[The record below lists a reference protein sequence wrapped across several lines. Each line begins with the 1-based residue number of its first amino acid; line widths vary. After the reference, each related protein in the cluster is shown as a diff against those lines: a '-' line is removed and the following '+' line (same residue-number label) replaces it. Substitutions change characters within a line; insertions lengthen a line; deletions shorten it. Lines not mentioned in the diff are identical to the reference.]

1 MPGIIFLNS
10 LGISIVQL
18 HPSLKAMFSSN
29 WVLFFLM
36 TTFIRVFICL
46 QENRDKPPHLL
57 PGFVQITS
65 VMISVNMRRRG
76 LEIIPLIRFLILP
89 GILLR
94 SLFAWRTH
102 EQGAATRLEE
112 KGSNRVRISDSFFSD
127 EFIKLGEKHK
137 PSGQE
142 NL

>member
-1 MPGIIFLNS
+1 MM
-10 LGISIVQL
+10 V
-18 HPSLKAMFSSN
+18 LKD
-29 WVLFFLM
+29 
-36 TTFIRVFICL
+36 TFIRVFICL
-46 QENRDKPPHLL
+46 QENRDNPPHLF

-112 KGSNRVRISDSFFSD
+112 KGSNRVRFSDSFFSD

-137 PSGQE
+137 PSGHG